1 LQLTI
6 GKPVYFYSG
15 NELMKGVVSA
25 ILSANMVIVQADDGI
40 HRFNPHD
47 LLLERG
53 NTLTEFYLPESD

>member
-1 LQLTI
+1 
-6 GKPVYFYSG
+6 
-15 NELMKGVVSA
+15 MKGVISA
-25 ILSANMVIVQADDGI
+25 ILSANMVIVQADDGT